1 MLFSLPPIVK
11 IDNKMSVSSIPAP
24 QTPKPKPRF
33 IFSDK
38 SSVIDTYES
47 FGKEGFAH
55 ILTDHGDTSANHARN
70 PYEQEKKFLSQV
82 DLSKGNILVKLESM
96 VRIMAS
102 DLDSPKRERKEYFY
116 YTTEWEAK
124 DHRNNTIR
132 SNSHTEGK
140 FTKQTRE
147 TVTKYNQTTGK
158 ELVQYIR
165 GPAREVYTIAW
176 DKKKANELLTS
187 EKIFG
192 EDSINITN
200 MTEVQYIVKFPYG
213 NPARTAFGMQD
224 FLDFKYE
231 ITGVIKNSE
240 KSLSCRL
247 GKES

>member
-1 MLFSLPPIVK
+1 
-11 IDNKMSVSSIPAP
+11 MSVSSIIPP

-33 IFSDK
+33 IFSES
-38 SSVIDTYES
+38 SSVIDAYES
-47 FGKEGFAH
+47 FAKEGFAH
-55 ILTDHGDTSANHARN
+55 VLDDHGDTSANHARF

-82 DLSKGNILVKLESM
+82 DLSKGPILVKVESM
-96 VRIMAS
+96 VRIMAT
-102 DLDSPKRERKEYFY
+102 DLSLPKRERKEHFY

-140 FTKQTRE
+140 FTQQTKE
-147 TVTKYNQTTGK
+147 TVTKYNREAGE
-158 ELVQYIR
+158 ELVQYVR
-165 GPAREVYTIAW
+165 GPPRDVLTIPW

-200 MTEVQYIVKFPYG
+200 MIEVQYIVKFSG
-213 NPARTAFGMQD
+213 NPSRTAFEMQD

-231 ITGVIKNSE
+231 KLQELSKTV
-240 KSLSCRL
+240 KSPYLADLERRVNPY
-247 GKES
+247 K